1 MTDRTQSL
9 LEQIAE
15 RQAALRREMARL
27 ISEYSA
33 LTERARQLRQEDERR
48 AVKQ

>member
-1 MTDRTQSL
+1 VTDRTRSL

-33 LTERARQLRQEDERR
+33 LTEHARQLRAEEQRT
-48 AVKQ
+48 VKS